1 MIPSSDRQRTIAR
14 PVTYSGVGLH
24 TGNQCHMTFVPAEA
38 DTGIAFVRVDL
49 EGSPEIRVDPDHVIG
64 VERGTSIGADGCKVH
79 TIEHVLAAV
88 AVRGIDNLRIE
99 LDANE
104 PPVGDGSSLPF
115 WEALEEA
122 GIEELD
128 APGRIYRVEEPIFYE
143 DGDVEIVLLPSD
155 RLQVSFSIDFD
166 HPLVGH
172 QFDSFEITPEVFEKE
187 IAPART
193 FGFLHEI
200 EQLKA
205 AGLIRGGNLRNAI
218 VIGEDKILNE
228 ERLRFPNELVR
239 HKILDLLG
247 DLKVLNVDIQAHI
260 VAQRSGHRT
269 HLALVQI
276 LKRRIEE
283 DGRNGRGEPR
293 GPRAAGERAGVE
305 KGEEVA
311 EATSA
316 PPARRPVLEVG
327 QILELLPHRY
337 PFLLVD
343 RIEELEEAKRIVGIK
358 NVTISEP
365 FFQGHFPGHP
375 VMPGVL
381 IVEAMGQV
389 GGLLLM
395 SMVDDPDSKVV
406 YFTGLDSV
414 RFRQPVRPG
423 DTLVCELEL
432 LRRRGPHCKMRGL
445 ARVGDGIVAEAELMA
460 SVVPK

>member
-1 MIPSSDRQRTIAR
+1 MILRTDRQLTIAR
-14 PVTYSGVGLH
+14 SVTYSGVGLH
-24 TGNQCHMTFVPAEA
+24 TGNQCHMTFLPAEA
-38 DTGIAFVRVDL
+38 GTGLRFVRVDL
-49 EGSPEIRVDPDHVIG
+49 EGHPEILVDPDHVIG
-64 VERGTSIGADGCKVH
+64 VERGTSIGVDGTKVH

-99 LDANE
+99 LDASE

-115 WEALEEA
+115 WNALEEA
-122 GIEELD
+122 GICELD
-128 APGRIYRVEEPIFYE
+128 APRVRYRVEEPIFYQ

-155 RLQVSFSIDFD
+155 RLQISLSIDFD

-172 QFDSFEITPEVFEKE
+172 QFESFEITPETFEKE

-218 VIGEDKILNE
+218 VIGDDKILNE
-228 ERLRFPNELVR
+228 ERLRFDNELVR

-247 DLKVLNVDIQAHI
+247 DLKVLNVDIEAHI
-260 VAQRSGHRT
+260 VARRSGHRT

-276 LKRRIEE
+276 LKRKI
-283 DGRNGRGEPR
+283 
-293 GPRAAGERAGVE
+293 ERAE
-305 KGEEVA
+305 RKERTAADTAAEEARKVQHPPPAPVA
-311 EATSA
+311 EPLFDAN
-316 PPARRPVLEVG
+316 
-327 QILELLPHRY
+327 QILDLLPHRY

-343 RIEELEEAKRIVGIK
+343 RVIEMEDGKRIVGIK

-389 GGLLLM
+389 GGLLLL
-395 SMVDDPDSKVV
+395 SMVDEPDHKVV
-406 YFTGLDSV
+406 YFTGLDNV

-423 DTLVCELEL
+423 DQLVCELEL
-432 LRRRGPHCKMRGL
+432 IKRRGTHCKMRGV
-445 ARVGDGIVAEAELMA
+445 ARVDGHVVAEAVLMA

>member
-1 MIPSSDRQRTIAR
+1 MIARTDRQMTIAR
-14 PVTYSGVGLH
+14 PVTYSGIGLH
-24 TGNQCHMTFVPAEA
+24 TGNQCHMTFVPAGPN
-38 DTGIAFVRVDL
+38 TGLRFVRVDL
-49 EGSPEIRVDPDHVIG
+49 EGHPEIVVDPDHVIG
-64 VERGTSIGADGCKVH
+64 VERGTSIGVDGSKVH

-99 LDANE
+99 LDASE

-115 WEALEEA
+115 WKALEEA
-122 GIEELD
+122 GLEVLD
-128 APGRIYRVEEPIFYE
+128 APRRRYRVEEPIFYQ
-143 DGDVEIVLLPSD
+143 DGDVEIILLPSD
-155 RLQVSFSIDFD
+155 RLQVTFSIDFD

-172 QFDSFEITPEVFEKE
+172 QFESFEITPETFERE

-193 FGFLHEI
+193 FGFLREI

-228 ERLRFPNELVR
+228 ERLRYDNELVR

-247 DLKVLNVDIQAHI
+247 DLKVLNVDIEAHI
-260 VAQRSGHRT
+260 IARRSGHRT

-276 LKRRIEE
+276 LKRRIESGE
-283 DGRNGRGEPR
+283 EENGRRLEDVPTR
-293 GPRAAGERAGVE
+293 RRRSRAPA
-305 KGEEVA
+305 A
-311 EATSA
+311 E
-316 PPARRPVLEVG
+316 PVLEVN

-343 RIEELEEAKRIVGIK
+343 RVVEMDEGRRIVGIK

-395 SMVDDPDSKVV
+395 SMMEEPDRRVV
-406 YFTGLDSV
+406 YFTGLDNV
-414 RFRQPVRPG
+414 RFRHPVRPG
-423 DTLVCELEL
+423 DRLVCELEL
-432 LRRRGPHCKMRGL
+432 VKRRGTHCKMRGV
-445 ARVGDGIVAEAELMA
+445 ARVDGQVVAEAELMA

>member
-1 MIPSSDRQRTIAR
+1 MTSNERQLTIAR

-24 TGNQCHMTFVPAEA
+24 TGNQCHMTFLPAEA
-38 DTGIAFVRVDL
+38 NTGIRFVRVDL
-49 EGSPEIRVDPDHVIG
+49 EGHPEIVVEPDHVIG
-64 VERGTSIGADGCKVH
+64 VERGTSIGIDGSKVH
-79 TIEHVLAAV
+79 TIEHVLAAL

-99 LDANE
+99 LDSSE

-115 WEALEEA
+115 WKALQEA
-122 GIEELD
+122 GLTELD
-128 APGRIYRVEEPIFYE
+128 AERRRYRVEEPIFYE
-143 DGDVEIVLLPSD
+143 DGGVEITLLPSD

-166 HPLVGH
+166 HPLVQH
-172 QFDSFEITPEVFEKE
+172 QFESFEITPDTFEKE

-193 FGFLHEI
+193 FGFLREI
-200 EQLKA
+200 EQLRE

-218 VIGEDKILNE
+218 VIGDDEILSE
-228 ERLRFPNELVR
+228 ERLRFPTELVR

-260 VAQRSGHRT
+260 IAHRSGHRT

-276 LKRRIEE
+276 LKRRI
-283 DGRNGRGEPR
+283 
-293 GPRAAGERAGVE
+293 AGENGNNLSPHVGRQS
-305 KGEEVA
+305 KVA
-311 EATSA
+311 VSGGQPSKT
-316 PPARRPVLEVG
+316 VLDVS
-327 QILELLPHRY
+327 QILDTIPHRY

-343 RIEELEEAKRIVGIK
+343 RVIEMDDGKRVVGIK

-395 SMVDDPDSKVV
+395 SSVDASEEKVV
-406 YFTGLDSV
+406 YFTGLDNV
-414 RFRQPVRPG
+414 RFRHPVQPG
-423 DTLVCELEL
+423 DQLICELEMV
-432 LRRRGPHCKMRGL
+432 RQRGAHCKMRGV
-445 ARVGDGIVAEAELMA
+445 ACVDGTVVAEADLMA
-460 SVVPK
+460 TLVEK